1 MLSSFFKGVI
11 NQRILVMTGAVI
23 LTIAGLLAWDNLP
36 VDAFPDVTNV
46 QVMILTKAPGMAPVD
61 VEAQVTYPIELQMSG
76 LPSVKHI
83 RSLSR
88 AELSQVVVVFEDGT
102 DIYFARQVVFER
114 LQGASESLPV
124 WANPE
129 LGPVSTGLGEIFQ
142 YTIESD
148 SHTLLELRTLQDW
161 LVAPMFRP
169 LSGVTEVNSFGGFI
183 KQFQVQIDPVKLQQF
198 DIDIRDVIQAVSS
211 NNANTG
217 GGYVARG
224 EEQTYVRCVGLL
236 KNVSDIENIIL
247 KAKDGTPVLVGDIGE
262 VTIGRNSR
270 QGAVSRDGKGEVVCG
285 MVILLKD
292 ANSRKVVN
300 SVKNTAELVQ
310 KTLPK
315 GVTLN
320 TWYDRTS
327 LIKDCISTISGA
339 ISNGA
344 LLVIISLVFL
354 LGSLKTAIVVVITLP
369 FTALL
374 TFIVM
379 NIASIPAN
387 LMSLGGLAVAI
398 GMVVDSAIMVAENI
412 LRRISEHP
420 ATSECDLQEVASKAC
435 AEVARPLLFAEA
447 IIIVT
452 FFPLLTLAG
461 MEGKMFH
468 PLAATLSIAIVASVI
483 SAFTLVPSI
492 AAVLLRNSKEHKDG
506 FIFAV
511 VRKVYLWTLNHL
523 LAFPRLTIA
532 VALLMLAGAIGT
544 IPRLGTEFMPDL
556 DEGAFAINLVRLP
569 SASLDESVRQCT
581 FIEKQIMRLPEVR
594 TVVSK
599 TGRAAISED
608 PMGPEQSDIFVI
620 LKEKHHWRSSYTKL
634 KIEKD
639 LRAIFDGIPGIKPAF
654 SQPIALRVNELISG
668 IKSELAVKVFGS
680 DLEEL
685 KETGTQIA
693 GILSSIDGAR
703 DIKVEQVTGFPQLDI
718 ILNRKA
724 LARYRMNANE
734 VAQIVETALAGTVA
748 TSLFDDD
755 ARFDVV
761 VRLKKDFRQ
770 EAEVIGRIPVMT
782 PDGYTV
788 ELSQL
793 AHIIENEA
801 PAQISREDG
810 TRRIVVESN
819 IKGRDAGSFV
829 KEVQQKLEPLSQ
841 KLKSGYYLKYGGTF
855 ESQQRAHERL
865 SIVVPISI
873 ALIFV
878 MLLGAFS
885 SMRTAFL
892 VLANLPFAL
901 IGGVATAWIT
911 GTVLSVPAVVGFI
924 ALFGTSTQD
933 GVVLVSF
940 INDLRKEGHSLAD
953 SVQEGCSI
961 RLNSVILTSVTT
973 VCGLIPLTLATGSGA
988 EIQRPLATIVLGGM
1002 CSALILVLLV
1012 LPVMYTLWPPR
1023 IEVTEN
1029 SKQPIE

>member
-1 MLSSFFKGVI
+1 MLPTFFKGVI
-11 NQRILVMTGAVI
+11 SQRILVMTAAVI
-23 LTIAGLLAWDNLP
+23 LTIGGIIAWDNLP

-114 LQGASESLPV
+114 LEGAKENLPD
-124 WANPE
+124 WASPE
-129 LGPVSTGLGEIFQ
+129 LGPVSTGLGEIYQ
-142 YTIESD
+142 YTIESENH
-148 SHTLLELRTLQDW
+148 SLLELRTLQDW

-169 LSGVTEVNSFGGFI
+169 IPGVTEVNSFGGFI
-183 KQFQVQIDPVKLQQF
+183 KQFQVLIDPVKLQEY
-198 DIDIRDVIQAVSS
+198 DIDVRDVISAVSA

-247 KAKDGTPVLVGDIGE
+247 KAKDGTPVLVRDIGQ

-270 QGAVSRDGKGEVVCG
+270 QGAVSRDGTGEVVCG

-300 SVKNTAELVQ
+300 DVKKTAELV
-310 KTLPK
+310 KTTLPK

-327 LIKDCISTISGA
+327 LIKACISTISTA

-379 NIASIPAN
+379 NAVSIPAN

-398 GMVVDSAIMVAENI
+398 GMVVDSAIMIAENI
-412 LRRISEHP
+412 LRRISESPPENEH
-420 ATSECDLQEVASKAC
+420 ELEKVASTAC

-468 PLAATLSIAIVASVI
+468 PLAATLSIAIIASVI

-492 AAVLLRNSKEHKDG
+492 AAVLLRNSKEHEDG
-506 FIFAV
+506 FIFAII
-511 VRKVYLWTLNHL
+511 RKAYLWALNRL
-523 LAFPRLTIA
+523 LAAPRLTICIG
-532 VALLMLAGAIGT
+532 VLMLAGAIAT
-544 IPRLGTEFMPDL
+544 IPSLGTEFMPDL

-569 SASLDESVRQCT
+569 SASLNESVRQCT
-581 FIEKQIMRLPEVR
+581 FIEAQIMKIPEVR

-620 LKEKHHWRSSYTKL
+620 LKNKKHWRKGYTKQT
-634 KIEKD
+634 IEKE
-639 LRAIFDGIPGIKPAF
+639 LRAVFDAIPGIKPAF

-668 IKSELAVKVFGS
+668 IKSELAVKVFGA
-680 DLEEL
+680 DLELL
-685 KETGTQIA
+685 KDIGTQIA
-693 GILSSIDGAR
+693 STISSIKGAR
-703 DIKVEQVTGFPQLDI
+703 DIKVQQVTGFPQLDI
-718 ILNRKA
+718 VLDRKA

-734 VAQIVETALAGTVA
+734 VAQIVETALAGSVA

-761 VRLKKDFRQ
+761 VRLNKDFRQ
-770 EAEVIGRIPVMT
+770 KAEVIGRIPVMT

-788 ELSQL
+788 ELSRL
-793 AHIIENEA
+793 AKISETEA

-810 TRRIVVESN
+810 TRRVVVETN
-819 IKGRDAGSFV
+819 IQDRDAGSFV
-829 KEVQQKLEPLSQ
+829 KEVQE
-841 KLKSGYYLKYGGTF
+841 KLKPLAKNLPSGYYLKFGGTF
-855 ESQQRAHERL
+855 ESQQRAQKRL

-940 INDLRKEGHSLAD
+940 INDLRKEGKSLSEA
-953 SVQEGCSI
+953 VIEGCSL

-973 VCGLIPLTLATGSGA
+973 VCGLIPLTMATGSGA
-988 EIQRPLATIVLGGM
+988 EIQRPLATVVLGGM

-1012 LPVMYTLWPPR
+1012 LPVMYTLWPPV
-1023 IEVTEN
+1023 IEPE
-1029 SKQPIE
+1029 